1 MAQDNSTD
9 KVYIRK
15 GYHESGAL
23 GYEIPYKKGR
33 KHGIEKWYY
42 ESGALQFETPYVDGK
57 RHGIEKWYYES
68 GALQYETPYKNDNE
82 HGVEKNYDE
91 YSTDIKCLALYNNG
105 VNVASVRF
113 DT

>member
-1 MAQDNSTD
+1 MAQDNPID
-9 KVYIRK
+9 KVEIRK

-42 ESGALQFETPYVDGK
+42 ESGALQFETPY
-57 RHGIEKWYYES
+57 
-68 GALQYETPYKNDNE
+68 KNDNE

-105 VNVASVRF
+105 VNVTSVRF